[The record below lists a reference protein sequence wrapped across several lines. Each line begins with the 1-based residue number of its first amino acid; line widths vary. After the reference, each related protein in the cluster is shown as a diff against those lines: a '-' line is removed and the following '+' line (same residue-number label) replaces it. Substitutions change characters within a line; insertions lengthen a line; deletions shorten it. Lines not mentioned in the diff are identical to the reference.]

1 MKIKFLFL
9 VIPSILVGF
18 SQNVSAAV
26 GDTFN
31 VHLEC
36 FEGAKDFV
44 KCKVVSEAPNEI
56 AITALGGEYSC
67 ADDCLVIPAYV
78 KKGET
83 EYAVKKISGRI
94 KLDSSVAS
102 LILAEGIEEVEA
114 DAFSNNPYLRKVSFP
129 SSVKKLGAY
138 AFGDCG
144 IYIADLRHVEEVGA
158 CCFRFFQESYK
169 GGTALTGPLQYVIL
183 GSNLKKLGSGCFA
196 GQKELKTILSYNP
209 VPPEYDGILYGD
221 NVWSGTDAALISSYN
236 FNLVVPEGSIDAY
249 KEVFVTGESS
259 NVNVMWM
266 SYDYLFASVY
276 RAKQDRY
283 QDSFNH
289 DDPENY
295 LGVGRYS
302 VNAPVNCGVVWAYC
316 SVENEYA
323 TIHPQYSWKSGDD
336 KIAQV
341 TQTGVV
347 MGLQPKSTYVSCRVV
362 SEDPDVAT
370 QSGISFSFY
379 DRSGGSGVEDVLIPT
394 DEIESIFDLNGRQ
407 LGNDPAVLPP
417 GLYLFK
423 SGSHVEKRVV
433 R

>member
-1 MKIKFLFL
+1 MNNLMKKLAYVSAFLL
-9 VIPSILVGF
+9 ASL
-18 SQNVSAAV
+18 SLDVSAAV

-236 FNLVVPEGSIDAY
+236 FNLIVPEGSFDAY
-249 KEVFVTGESS
+249 KDVFVTGESPKAYITC
-259 NVNVMWM
+259 MAD
-266 SYDYLFASVY
+266 DYLFASVY
-276 RAKQDRY
+276 RANQYRY
-283 QDSFNH
+283 EDSFNH
-289 DDPENY
+289 DDPDNH
-295 LGVGRYS
+295 LGVNRYA
-302 VNAPVNCGVVWAYC
+302 VDVPVNCGVVWAYC
-316 SVENEYA
+316 SLEDEYD
-323 TIHPQYSWKSGDD
+323 TIKPTYSWYSGND

-341 TQTGVV
+341 TNIGVV
-347 MGLQPKSTYVSCRVV
+347 RGLQDKTVTISCKVK
-362 SEDPDVAT
+362 SEDPNISAT
-370 QSGISFSFY
+370 SGIFFDFY
-379 DRSGGSGVEDVLIPT
+379 GKSGVEDVE
-394 DEIESIFDLNGRQ
+394 DGVAAIEAIFDLNGRS
-407 LGNDPAVLPP
+407 LGNDPAVLAP

-423 SGSHVEKRVV
+423 SGSSIEKRVI